1 MNYDLIIA
9 RYGEIGL
16 KSPKI
21 RSRFERKLVKNI
33 KATFDCDVDRNQG
46 RIYIHPKD
54 FEDGVEKLNRVF
66 GVVSY
71 SPATSTRTSYE
82 DIDKT
87 LTEYVEELIGEGLI
101 DENTKFAIK
110 CRRVGNHDFTS
121 QEMAAHCGGVVRNVV
136 LAPVDLT
143 NPDLTIFVEVREDDT
158 YIFHEKIK
166 GPGGLPLGTQGKVV
180 LLLSSG
186 IDSPVAAYLM
196 MKRGCEVVALHCNND
211 PFSGP
216 KVTENFN
223 LLVDQLNI
231 YAKGTPI
238 KRRVIDYGEY
248 LTVAKEKAPEKMTC
262 VLCKSGMYRIAEKLA
277 LKLGADAIVDG
288 SSVGQVASQTL
299 SNILATRYGVDMPIL
314 SPLIGLDKE
323 EITEIAKKI
332 GTFEISKI
340 DDGGCSAVPR
350 YPETRADLE
359 RVKKACE
366 DTNQDV
372 EIEKAFDNIRR
383 LD

>member
-9 RYGEIGL
+9 RYGEIGI

-33 KATFDCDVDRNQG
+33 KATFKCDVDRNQG
-46 RIYIHPKD
+46 RIYVRPED
-54 FEDGVEKLNRVF
+54 FDEGVEKLNRVF

-71 SPATSTRTSYE
+71 SPATSTKTTFE

-87 LTEYVEELIGEGLI
+87 LGDYVEGLI
-101 DENTKFAIK
+101 AEGLLDENTAFAIK
-110 CRRVGNHDFTS
+110 CRRVGTHDFSS
-121 QEMAAHCGGVVRNVV
+121 QEMAAHCGGVVRDKV
-136 LAPVDLT
+136 LAPVNLS

-166 GPGGLPLGTQGKVV
+166 GPGGLPLGTQGKVIV
-180 LLLSSG
+180 LLSSG

-196 MKRGCEVVALHCNND
+196 MKRGCEVIALHCNND
-211 PFSGP
+211 PFAGP

-223 LLVDQLNI
+223 ALVDQLNK
-231 YAKGTPI
+231 YSSGNPI
-238 KRRVIDYGEY
+238 KRRIIDYGDY
-248 LTVAKEKAPEKMTC
+248 LTQAKQLAPEKMTC

-277 LKLGADAIVDG
+277 RKLHADAIVDG

-299 SNILATRYGVDMPIL
+299 SNILATRYGVKVPIL

-323 EITEIAKKI
+323 EITAISKNI
-332 GTFEISKI
+332 GTFNISKI
-340 DDGGCSAVPR
+340 DDGGCSAVPK
-350 YPETRADLE
+350 YPETHADLE
-359 RVKKACE
+359 RVQAACE
-366 DTNQDV
+366 AMNQEEAV
-372 EIEKAFDNIRR
+372 QKAFENIRR
-383 LD
+383 ID

>member
-1 MNYDLIIA
+1 MNHDLIIA

-33 KATFDCDVDRNQG
+33 KATFECEVDRNQG
-46 RIYIHPKD
+46 RIYIFPQNFD
-54 FEDGVEKLNRVF
+54 EGIEKLNRVF

-71 SPATSTRTSYE
+71 SPATSTKTTFE
-82 DIDKT
+82 DIDET
-87 LTEYVEELIGEGLI
+87 LGKYTEELIAENIL

-110 CRRVGNHDFTS
+110 CRRVGKHDFTS
-121 QEMAAHCGGVVRNVV
+121 QEMAAHCGGVVRDKI

-143 NPDLTIFVEVREDDT
+143 NPDLTIFVEVREGDT

-166 GPGGLPLGTQGKVV
+166 GPG
-180 LLLSSG
+180 
-186 IDSPVAAYLM
+186 
-196 MKRGCEVVALHCNND
+196 CNND

-299 SNILATRYGVDMPIL
+299 SNILATRYGVDVPIL

-323 EITEIAKKI
+323 EITAIAKDI

-340 DDGGCSAVPR
+340 DDGGCSAVPK

-366 DTNQDV
+366 DMNQDA
-372 EIEKAFDNIRR
+372 EIEKAFEKIRR

>member
-9 RYGEIGL
+9 RYGEIGI

-33 KATFDCDVDRNQG
+33 KATFECDVERNQG

-54 FEDGVEKLNRVF
+54 FDEGIEKLNRVF

-71 SPATSTRTSYE
+71 SPATSTFSTFE
-82 DIDKT
+82 AIDET
-87 LTEYVEELIGEGLI
+87 LGQYTRELMAENIL

-110 CRRVGNHDFTS
+110 CRRVGTHEFTS
-121 QEMAAHCGGVVRNVV
+121 QEMAAHCGGVVRDII
-136 LAPVDLT
+136 LAPVDLS
-143 NPDLTIFVEVREDDT
+143 NPDLTIFVEIREDKAF
-158 YIFHEKIK
+158 IFHEKIK
-166 GPGGLPLGTQGKVV
+166 GPGGLPLGTQGKVIV
-180 LLLSSG
+180 LLSSG

-223 LLVDQLNI
+223 ALVDQLNV

-238 KRRVIDYGEY
+238 KKRVIDYGEY

-299 SNILATRYGVDMPIL
+299 SNILATRYGVDVPIL
-314 SPLIGLDKE
+314 SPVIGLDKE
-323 EITEIAKKI
+323 EITAIAKNI

-340 DDGGCSAVPR
+340 DDGGCSAVPK
-350 YPETRADLE
+350 YPETHADLE

-366 DTNQDV
+366 DMDQEV
-372 EIEKAFDNIRR
+372 EVQKAFENIRK
-383 LD
+383 LE

>member
-1 MNYDLIIA
+1 MNHDLIIA
-9 RYGEIGL
+9 RYGEIGV

-33 KATFDCDVDRNQG
+33 KATFDCEVDRNQG
-46 RIYIHPKD
+46 RIYIRPKD
-54 FEDGVEKLNRVF
+54 FKEGVEKLNRVF

-71 SPATSTRTSYE
+71 SPATSTTATYD
-82 DIDKT
+82 DIDET
-87 LTEYVEELIGEGLI
+87 LTEYVKELVLQGLI
-101 DENTKFAIK
+101 DETTKFAIK
-110 CRRVGNHDFTS
+110 CRRVGKHEFSS

-143 NPDLTIFVEVREDDT
+143 NPDLTIFVEIRDNNAF
-158 YIFHEKIK
+158 IFHEKIK

-180 LLLSSG
+180 VLLSSG

-196 MKRGCEVVALHCNND
+196 MKRGCEVIALNCDNI
-211 PFSGP
+211 PFTTP
-216 KVTENFN
+216 KAGELFDE
-223 LLVDQLNI
+223 LVDQLNL
-231 YAKGTPI
+231 YAKGSPI
-238 KRRVIDYGEY
+238 KKRKVPFGEY
-248 LTVAKEKAPEKMTC
+248 LQVVKEKAPEKMTC
-262 VLCKSGMYRIAEKLA
+262 VLCKSGMYHIAEKLA

-299 SNILATRYGVDMPIL
+299 SNILATRYGVNIPIL

-323 EITEIAKKI
+323 EITQIAKNI

-350 YPETRADLE
+350 YPETQADLE
-359 RVKKACE
+359 RVKLACE
-366 DTNQDV
+366 DMNQDE
-372 EIEKAFDNIRR
+372 EIEKLFKNIIRFD
-383 LD
+383 